1 MGEGTSVLAIREWTE
16 DVVFCKCCQARVVHS
31 WRTPDGVP
39 PPRFRICQHYRIC
52 SMCYDAHYDYCIV
65 LEGCPVR
72 QISFPWNCTC
82 PKPASDG
89 TRYDPARCRCTKEGT
104 SIN

>member
-1 MGEGTSVLAIREWTE
+1 
-16 DVVFCKCCQARVVHS
+16 
-31 WRTPDGVP
+31 
-39 PPRFRICQHYRIC
+39 
-52 SMCYDAHYDYCIV
+52 MCYDAHYDYCIV